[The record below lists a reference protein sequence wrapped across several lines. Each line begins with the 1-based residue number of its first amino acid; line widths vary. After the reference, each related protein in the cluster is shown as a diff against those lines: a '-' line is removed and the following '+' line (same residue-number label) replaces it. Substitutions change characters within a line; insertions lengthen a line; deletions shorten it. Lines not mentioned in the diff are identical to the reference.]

1 MRSSGRTTVSRTSE
15 RIDSVRRSRRGLFVR
30 SACSILRLSGFG
42 IVLIFFLAYS
52 PEKIA
57 RATGRAEVASGLFE
71 RAVLAE
77 PFSTY
82 HAPVQM
88 QDFFGTTAAQTA
100 AFFCARH
107 E

>member
-15 RIDSVRRSRRGLFVR
+15 RIDSVRRSRRGLLVR
-30 SACSILRLSGFG
+30 SACSILRLSLLG

-52 PEKIA
+52 PEKVA
-57 RATGRAEVASGLFE
+57 RATGGAEIPPGLFK

-77 PFSTY
+77 PFSAH

-88 QDFFGTTAAQTA
+88 QDIFGTAAGQTT
-100 AFFCARH
+100 AFFCIRH
-107 E
+107 A